1 MIKELYETFNIYQS
15 RVTASPCRTSCRVPL
30 TYLLFLVVA
39 VSFAVNLLCALRS
52 EAIALDPGER
62 LHMRMVTPIENN
74 TGFRVWGNRYYPGD
88 VLPEKMSEYFFRKLK
103 VIPRLSASTL
113 DGRNPQG
120 WSTSGF
126 SRGDMIIKL
135 NLEQFNYKKNDAVG
149 SKLSWDIR
157 FHMYVYSGSDG
168 SLIFDSVIE
177 EKDERHYVL
186 YNDVLE
192 AEPVYWDVFAKT
204 AYWPAICKA
213 LDDALSEVVAGYN
226 GFRIV
231 GQIVA
236 KAERVDG
243 SFTVPK
249 KKQNSLYHVNLGR
262 NETIKIGDVLAVTRS
277 SSVRTIAPETA
288 EMHFPQVVGRVRV
301 VFIKE
306 EDAVVE
312 VIKESGDAPIQL
324 GDSVS
329 APLVTRRDIKS
340 TSTIG
345 GGM

>member
-1 MIKELYETFNIYQS
+1 MIKKLYRLFNIW
-15 RVTASPCRTSCRVPL
+15 VNGTVASCRLRGRGSRSCP
-30 TYLLFLVVA
+30 LLFA
-39 VSFAVNLLCALRS
+39 IAASFLLCPLCVLQS

-62 LHMRMVTPIENN
+62 IHLRMVSPIENN
-74 TGFRVWGNRYYPGD
+74 TGFRVWGSRHYPGD
-88 VLPEKMSEYFFRKLK
+88 VLPEKMSDYFFRKLN
-103 VIPRLSASTL
+103 VIPRLSASRL

-135 NLEQFNYKKNDAVG
+135 NLEQFNYKKSDRAG
-149 SKLSWDIR
+149 SKLRWDIR
-157 FHMYVYSGSDG
+157 LHMYVYSGSDG
-168 SLIFDSVIE
+168 SLLFDSVIE
-177 EKDERHYVL
+177 ERDERHYVL
-186 YNDVLE
+186 YNDTLE
-192 AEPVYWDVFAKT
+192 TEPVYWDVFAKT
-204 AYWPAICKA
+204 VYWSAMCKA
-213 LDDALSEVVAGYN
+213 LDEALSEVTDGYN

-243 SFTVPK
+243 SLTVPK
-249 KKQNSLYHVNLGR
+249 KKQDRLYHVNLGR
-262 NETIKIGDVLAVTRS
+262 NETIKVGDVLAVTRS
-277 SSVRTIAPETA
+277 SSVRTVTPETA

-301 VFIKE
+301 MFIKD

-324 GDSVS
+324 GDAVS

-340 TSTIG
+340 TTAIG
-345 GGM
+345 GEM